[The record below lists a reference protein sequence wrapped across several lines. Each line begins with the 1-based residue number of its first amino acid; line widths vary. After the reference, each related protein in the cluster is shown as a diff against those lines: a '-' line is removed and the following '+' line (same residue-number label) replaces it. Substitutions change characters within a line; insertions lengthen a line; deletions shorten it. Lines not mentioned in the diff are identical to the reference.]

1 MVLLVLCSMTVN
13 RLLDFFTK
21 SNSKEEILLGRLF
34 VVTIIYV
41 AMIAFNTAANLIPLN
56 GHTTSE
62 ISNSYT
68 VLFSPAKYVF
78 IIRGIIYII
87 LAYWIYLLWK
97 NRGTRYH
104 ITISQTAF
112 FVVSAVF
119 NMLWIYLWHYEYF
132 TFSIVLIILMLLSL
146 VGLYFSYPTWNTSWC
161 GRSPI
166 SIYLA
171 WVSIVTFMNIA
182 FLFTHNHWSVL
193 NLSDPLWAV
202 IMLTFGTAAAL
213 HLRFHYDDI
222 LFPIV
227 YIWAFIGIAF
237 KNGFEELLVT
247 TAALFLS
254 GVLVVG
260 IIFIKKQKLSE

>member
-1 MVLLVLCSMTVN
+1 MVRLIVL
-13 RLLDFFTK
+13 
-21 SNSKEEILLGRLF
+21 
-34 VVTIIYV
+34 TIFYI
-41 AMIAFNTAANLIPLN
+41 AMIVFSATANIIPLN

-68 VLFSPAKYVF
+68 VLFSPAGYVY
-78 IIRGIIYII
+78 IIRVIIYII

-97 NRGTRYH
+97 NHRNKFQ
-104 ITISQTAF
+104 ISLLQALL
-112 FVVSAVF
+112 FVASSIF

-132 TFSIVLIILMLLSL
+132 TWSIIVIVFMLLSL
-146 VGLYFSYPTWNTSWC
+146 TGLYFTYPAWHRSWG
-161 GRSPI
+161 GRLPI
-166 SIYLA
+166 SMYLA
-171 WVSIVTFMNIA
+171 WVSIITFMNIA
-182 FLFTHNHWSVL
+182 FLFTHNHWSL
-193 NLSDPLWAV
+193 LGLSDPLWAV
-202 IMLTFGTAAAL
+202 IMLTFGTAVAL

-222 LFPIV
+222 LFPII

-260 IIFIKKQKLSE
+260 IIFIKKQKPSE

>member
-1 MVLLVLCSMTVN
+1 MG
-13 RLLDFFTK
+13 RLL
-21 SNSKEEILLGRLF
+21 
-34 VVTIIYV
+34 VVTIVYI
-41 AMIAFNTAANLIPLN
+41 AMIVFSTAANIIPLN

-68 VLFSPAKYVF
+68 VLFSPAGYVY
-78 IIRGIIYII
+78 IIRVFIYII

-97 NRGTRYH
+97 NPHSEYH
-104 ITISQTAF
+104 ISLTQIVL
-112 FVVSAVF
+112 FVASSIF

-132 TFSIVLIILMLLSL
+132 TWSIVAIIFMLLSL
-146 VGLYFSYPTWNTSWC
+146 TGLYFTYPAWHRSWG
-161 GRSPI
+161 GRLPI
-166 SIYLA
+166 SMYLA

-182 FLFTHNHWSVL
+182 FLFTHNHWNVL
-193 NLSDPLWAV
+193 GLSDPLWAV
-202 IMLTFGTAAAL
+202 IMLTCGTAIAL
-213 HLRFHYDDI
+213 HIRFHYDDI

-227 YIWAFIGIAF
+227 YIWAYIGIAF

-260 IIFIKKQKLSE
+260 IIFIKKQKPSE